1 MKGITTALTRTGNSA
16 ALHYQP
22 VMRGVKTHQY
32 YWRERRGTMTT
43 DLRLIQ
49 LRRVLFV
56 KTIVTIFIWGLP
68 ALIGPLSVLAI
79 LGIPIPEDPIYLRL
93 FGGACTAWGVAY
105 WFAYKDPLR
114 NVAIVKAGLVDN
126 ALPTLVI
133 VFLGVTGQV
142 SSVFILISGLLT
154 GIFFVL
160 FLLLMPR
167 VERSVTG

>member
-1 MKGITTALTRTGNSA
+1 MLKILPYKIKGVISSLLLTLN
-16 ALHYQP
+16 
-22 VMRGVKTHQY
+22 VKTHQY

-154 GIFFVL
+154 GLFFVL

>member
-1 MKGITTALTRTGNSA
+1 
-16 ALHYQP
+16 
-22 VMRGVKTHQY
+22 
-32 YWRERRGTMTT
+32 MTT
-43 DLRLIQ
+43 DLRLTQ

-56 KTIVTIFIWGLP
+56 KTVITILVWGLP
-68 ALIGPLSVLAI
+68 ALIGPLSFLAM

-126 ALPTLVI
+126 ALPTLLI
-133 VFLGVTGQV
+133 LFLGVTGRA

-167 VERSVTG
+167 EEKSATGLASEFKRSA